1 MKHTEHQSH
10 ARTHMP
16 KKKEAPEQTKH
27 WAHTSTTLP
36 RYLSVWSQNIR
47 FYESK
52 RTQSQCEYEYAKNM
66 EGHSK
71 QTKHWNH
78 ANMTVSRS
86 LSVWPKNIRFNL
98 ARRKF
103 ATSSVYDKQTSS
115 GRLVA
120 EVRARNKQIT
130 EHMEALLWLV
140 HNVGDK
146 S

>member
-1 MKHTEHQSH
+1 MKHTER
-10 ARTHMP
+10 AIP
-16 KKKEAPEQTKH
+16 CAYAYAKKEGGAWANKTLRDKYDFASLFKRVIPEHTLLWIKTNTEPMRVWVCQKH
-27 WAHTSTTLP
+27 
-36 RYLSVWSQNIR
+36 
-47 FYESK
+47 
-52 RTQSQCEYEYAKNM
+52 

-103 ATSSVYDKQTSS
+103 ATSSVYDKQITS

-130 EHMEALLWLV
+130 EHTEAWLWLV